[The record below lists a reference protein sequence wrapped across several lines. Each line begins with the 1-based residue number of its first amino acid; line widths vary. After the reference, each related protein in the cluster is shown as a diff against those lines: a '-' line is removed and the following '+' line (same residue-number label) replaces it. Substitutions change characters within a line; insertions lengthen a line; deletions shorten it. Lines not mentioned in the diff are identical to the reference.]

1 MTSTLRT
8 TCLPLLASLA
18 LLGGCKQPDLRF
30 EDDLDLDYD
39 LIDLFVPDVDYG
51 EGLHNPYL
59 AGAEFEIY
67 IWDDNDVTSFKGWTV
82 RSSDESVLQIL
93 STRREEYDWDPIEEH
108 YPDHPFIHDD
118 KDEDYVLIV
127 RVKALGPGVAEL
139 SAYDRTED
147 NWGTATIEVAVPNE
161 IVLRPAGEVFLEGSS
176 AGATPLDDT
185 PQMIGG
191 GTATFLVDWLRDG
204 QPLAGDGVGTATSSS
219 PLILDLWGRETYF
232 DEKRDWLTIS
242 TDALATPEGVD
253 AASVEISVNG
263 YLAQTVDFTIVGD
276 AAVDELRLRKR
287 DESIGIE
294 GEWRTVLA
302 SAHDAQG
309 EQIWGVEFDWDL
321 DGVDEPGEGDM
332 FRYLFD
338 PDVESVLGAEYA
350 GTRVETTI
358 LGDEGFVAS
367 SNDVPQACFCSAE
380 VDAPGRGIGFGALSL
395 LALGLVRRRRAGC

>member
-1 MTSTLRT
+1 MTSITRKIS
-8 TCLPLLASLA
+8 LPLLASLA
-18 LLGGCKQPDLRF
+18 LLGGCKEPELRF
-30 EDDLDLDYD
+30 EDDLDLQYD
-39 LIDLFVPDVDYG
+39 LLELFVPDFEYG

-93 STRREEYDWDPIEEH
+93 DTYRTDFDWDPIEEY

-118 KDEDYVLIV
+118 KDEDYVLVV
-127 RVKALGPGVAEL
+127 RVKALAPGVAEL
-139 SAYDRTED
+139 SAYDRTDD
-147 NWGTATIEVAVPNE
+147 NWGTATIEVATPNE
-161 IVLRPAGEVFLEGSS
+161 VVLRPAGEVFLEGESES
-176 AGATPLDDT
+176 ATPLDAT
-185 PQMIGG
+185 PQLIGG
-191 GTATFLVDWLRDG
+191 GTATFLVDWRRDG
-204 QPLAGDGVGTATSSS
+204 QPLAGDGVVTASSAS
-219 PLILDLWGRETYF
+219 PLILDTWGRETYY
-232 DEKRDWLTIS
+232 DERRDWLTVS
-242 TDALATPEGVD
+242 TDFLATPEASE
-253 AASVEISVNG
+253 AASVEIFVNG
-263 YLAQTVDFTIVGD
+263 NVAQAVDFTIVGD

-302 SAHDAQG
+302 SAHDAEG

-367 SNDVPQACFCSAE
+367 SNDVPQSCFCSAD

-395 LALGLVRRRRAGC
+395 LALLGVRRRRV